1 MTLQEHLSKL
11 EPSEHVSLCNS
22 NEWHTER
29 GGTKCYDAFFVGA
42 AGDVPA
48 ETLQRTVKS
57 KFTAFMWNSTTFI
70 LERR

>member
-11 EPSEHVSLCNS
+11 EPSEQVALCNS
-22 NEWHTER
+22 NEWHITS
-29 GGTKCYDAFFVGA
+29 GTNCYDAFFVGA

-57 KFTAFMWNSTTFI
+57 IFTAFMWNSTTFI